1 MLYAGGGLQAEGK
14 GISFAQDELPV
25 ASQTCDASPDLGEHG
40 EPDTCLAW
48 HWLLKI
54 TCLA

>member
-1 MLYAGGGLQAEGK
+1 MLEEDCKQREGAT
-14 GISFAQDELPV
+14 SFAQDELPV